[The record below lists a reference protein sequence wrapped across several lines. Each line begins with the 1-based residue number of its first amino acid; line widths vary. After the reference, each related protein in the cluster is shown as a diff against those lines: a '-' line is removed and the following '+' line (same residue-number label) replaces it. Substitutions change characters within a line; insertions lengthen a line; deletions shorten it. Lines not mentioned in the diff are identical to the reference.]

1 MNLAVS
7 NRTATSVIG
16 VISAGIFMSLLWLLY
31 LREPVT
37 TAETPDL
44 SVMPLLNAVLNG
56 LSACCIAIGVWAIHN
71 DKRILH
77 IQMMLSALT
86 FSAVFLVG
94 YLVYHSFHGDTRFQG
109 EGLIRGVYLVI
120 LFSHIVLSAVM
131 LPMIFSTV
139 FFAGAERFESHRKL
153 ARWTFPIWLYVS
165 VTGVLVYL
173 ILKHWPLP
181 EA

>member
-16 VISAGIFMSLLWLLY
+16 VISVGVFVFLLWLLY

-37 TAETPDL
+37 TTETPDF
-44 SVMPLLNAVLNG
+44 SFMPLLNAILNG
-56 LSACCIAIGVWAIHN
+56 LSACCIAVGVWAIRN
-71 DKRILH
+71 DNRTLH
-77 IQMMLSALT
+77 IRMMLSALT

-94 YLVYHSFHGDTRFQG
+94 YIVYHSFHGNTRFQG
-109 EGLIRGVYLVI
+109 EGLIRGVYLFI

-173 ILKHWPLP
+173 ILKHWPFP
-181 EA
+181 ET

>member
-16 VISAGIFMSLLWLLY
+16 VISTVVFVFLLWLLY
-31 LREPVT
+31 LREPVVT
-37 TAETPDL
+37 TETPDL

-56 LSACCIAIGVWAIHN
+56 LSACCIACGVWAIRKGN
-71 DKRILH
+71 RTLH
-77 IQMMLSALT
+77 IRLMISALT

-109 EGLIRGVYLVI
+109 EGLIRGVYLFI

-173 ILKHWPLP
+173 ILAHWPVP